1 MSDPAPPERPASLR
15 AEQVAQ
21 TRAALVAAGRRLF
34 GENGFRATSVE
45 DLAREARVTTGALYH
60 HFPTKTAL
68 FEAVFMQAHTD
79 LMTASTQAA
88 QGASSD
94 LDELARGFDAFLDGV
109 LQPDVQRIL
118 ILDGPAVLGLAR
130 FTELDERYAHAM
142 IVHALK
148 SAAQA
153 GTIGVDDPD
162 DHDPAAARRPD
173 PGRHAHREFARP
185 GRNAPRRRRVDAG
198 AAEQLHSRRV
208 RFDARPIRPVKMLMR
223 GCWCHDASATAG
235 PVGSVPPARHAVLAV
250 VERGRRAREQR
261 CRGGLPDVLHD
272 AAPIGGRT
280 AARRPA

>member
-21 TRAALVAAGRRLF
+21 TRAALVGAGRRLF

-68 FEAVFMQAHTD
+68 FEAVFMQAHAD
-79 LMTASTQAA
+79 LLTVSTQAA

-142 IVHALK
+142 IVHALQ
-148 SAAQA
+148 AAAHA
-153 GTIGVDDPD
+153 GSIEVDDPD
-162 DHDPAAARRPD
+162 TTTRLLLGALTRGAMLIANSPD
-173 PGRHAHREFARP
+173 P
-185 GRNAPRRRRVDAG
+185 
-198 AAEQLHSRRV
+198 
-208 RFDARPIRPVKMLMR
+208 VK
-223 GCWCHDASATAG
+223 T
-235 PVGSVPPARHAVLAV
+235 RHAVA
-250 VERGRRAREQR
+250 ESMRA
-261 CRGGLPDVLHD
+261 LLNSF
-272 AAPIGGRT
+272 T
-280 AARRPA
+280 ASA